1 MKDPIFLK
9 LNPNK
14 VSLEILQNSN
24 FLEQKENSEMK
35 LFLQRKFFLQNK
47 LQEKYFLAGHSAR
60 WMFFFNSN
68 DAKNDIDSNLVRI
81 KNVEQLLDGLSGEAS
96 DQTINHLFSN
106 INGNV
111 VIVSQYVAR
120 ALAKANY
127 ENFIKIATL
136 HSRNLNNVSFDGW
149 VFQMDFL
156 FHLKKAQSGNQ
167 FIKLI
172 SETWK
177 VLNCIDFFDESEL
190 DNKNI
195 VDGSWIIPSKINH
208 GCYDAA
214 QFTSQSDKNILRIV
228 QLTVGNLIN

>member
-1 MKDPIFLK
+1 
-9 LNPNK
+9 
-14 VSLEILQNSN
+14 
-24 FLEQKENSEMK
+24 
-35 LFLQRKFFLQNK
+35 
-47 LQEKYFLAGHSAR
+47 
-60 WMFFFNSN
+60 
-68 DAKNDIDSNLVRI
+68 
-81 KNVEQLLDGLSGEAS
+81 VEQLLDGLSGEAS

-111 VIVSQYVAR
+111 VIVSQYVAH

-228 QLTVGNLIN
+228 QLTVGKSHKLKLEYVVKLLRLECFASINSLEVVIVVPKGNKNTFTIGDVFSDNSVPIRKLNWKKTDILIKEFERLGQF